1 MKTNNLI
8 QTTPSNILMTFIRKP
23 TSFFMKAHR
32 FYQMI
37 RLIPLLFFG
46 FLFLNANAQSND
58 LSKEKKN
65 VVHNDKYS
73 LENYLSIRGAGSP
86 VYSYNGKKVYIKTSM
101 NGTSQIWMIDKPMQL
116 PKQVTFFHN
125 RIKFYSYSPLE
136 DLMVFQKDIDGT
148 ENDQI
153 FLMKPDGSDVLNIT
167 NANSNKYRFA
177 FWSNTEKVFY
187 YYSNERSGAYYDIY
201 SYNYE
206 TNTKSLVFLSDNRN
220 YPGNISPDGKYIVI
234 SRNYANFD
242 NDLFLLDRETGELT
256 LLTLFTANSEP
267 CRTYARAW
275 TKDSKGF
282 YYISDYNRNFMNL
295 GYYDLDEKK
304 FTYVDEMPDKTF
316 LVSKENLHKDVAK
329 IEFSEDM
336 SLIAYSVNYEGID
349 EMVIK
354 DIRNKTDIPLPEEL
368 KKCHMRDFSFSND
381 NEKML
386 IAFNNYNTPTVVY
399 QYEIPTGK
407 FEQLTK
413 PYLNGISQDSF
424 IEPELVK
431 IKSFDSLE
439 VSGFLYL
446 PQGTKKDSNLP
457 CIIYIH
463 GGPEGQS
470 DIGFNPMFQYYL
482 SKGYA
487 ILAPNVRG
495 SRGKGK
501 HFKSLDDVRLRENSV
516 ADIAEFTKYLI
527 STGYIDEKKI
537 VVMGTSYGGY
547 MTLACLTLYPEI
559 YAAGVCRV
567 GISNFITFL
576 MNTADYRRSV
586 REAEYGNLQY
596 DFGFLE
602 SISPIHKVERIE
614 TPLLL
619 IHGANDPRVPV
630 SEAEQIYEAIKS
642 RDGIVE
648 FLKFEDE
655 GHGISRSENKLEAYK
670 RIVKFLDTY
679 VKEN

>member
-1 MKTNNLI
+1 
-8 QTTPSNILMTFIRKP
+8 
-23 TSFFMKAHR
+23 
-32 FYQMI
+32 MI
-37 RLIPLLFFG
+37 RLITFIFFV
-46 FLFLNANAQSND
+46 FIFQNANAQNND
-58 LSKEKKN
+58 LSKEKKSA
-65 VVHNDKYS
+65 VHDDNYS
-73 LENYLSIRGAGSP
+73 LENYLRIRGAGSP
-86 VYSYNGKKVYIKTSM
+86 VYSYDGKKVFIKTSM
-101 NGTSQIWMIDKPMQL
+101 NGTSQIWVIDKPMQL
-116 PKQVTFFHN
+116 PKQITFFHN
-125 RIKFYSYSPLE
+125 RIKYYSYSPLE
-136 DLMVFQKDIDGT
+136 DLIVFQKDIDGA

-167 NANSNKYRFA
+167 NDNDVKYRFA
-177 FWSNTEKVFY
+177 FWSDTEKVFY
-187 YYSNERSGAYYDIY
+187 YYSNERSSAYYDIY

-220 YPGNISPDGKYIVI
+220 YPGNISPDGKYVVI
-234 SRNYANFD
+234 SRSYANFD
-242 NDLFLLDRETGELT
+242 NDLFLLDLITGELT
-256 LLTLFTANSEP
+256 LLTLYTANSDP

-295 GYYDLDEKK
+295 GYYDLDNKK
-304 FTYVDEMPDKTF
+304 FKYIDEMPELSF
-316 LVSKENLHKDVAK
+316 IVSKENLNKDITK
-329 IEFSEDM
+329 IEFSKDM
-336 SLIAYSVNYEGID
+336 SSVAYSVNYEGID

-354 DIRNKTDIPLPEEL
+354 DMRNKTNVPLPDEL
-368 KKCHMRDFSFSND
+368 KRSHMRDFSFSND
-381 NEKML
+381 GEKII
-386 IAFNNYNTPTVVY
+386 IAFNNYNIPTVVY
-399 QYEIPTGK
+399 QYEISTSK
-407 FEQLTK
+407 LEQFTK
-413 PYLNGISQDSF
+413 PYLNGIPQDSF
-424 IEPELVK
+424 IKPELVK

-439 VSGFLYL
+439 VSGFFYL
-446 PQGTKKDSNLP
+446 PQGAKKDSNLP

-470 DIGFNPMFQYYL
+470 DIGFNPVFQYYL
-482 SKGYA
+482 SKGFA

-516 ADIAEFTKYLI
+516 ADIAEFTKYII
-527 STGYIDEKKI
+527 STGYINKNKI
-537 VVMGTSYGGY
+537 VIMGTSYGGY

-602 SISPIHKVERIE
+602 SISPIHKVDRIKA
-614 TPLLL
+614 PLLL

-648 FLKFEDE
+648 FLKFENE
-655 GHGISRSENKLEAYK
+655 GHGISKSENKLEAYK
-670 RIVKFLDTY
+670 RIVEFLDEY
-679 VKEN
+679 VKKD

>member
-1 MKTNNLI
+1 MKTNNLN
-8 QTTPSNILMTFIRKP
+8 QTTPSNTLLLFIRKSA
-23 TSFFMKAHR
+23 SFFMKAHK

-37 RLIPLLFFG
+37 RSISLLFFV
-46 FLFLNANAQSND
+46 FLFLNANAQSDD
-58 LSKEKKN
+58 LLKEKKSA
-65 VVHNDKYS
+65 VQDDTYS

-86 VYSYNGKKVYIKTSM
+86 VYSYDGKKVFIKTSM

-116 PKQVTFFHN
+116 PKQITFFHN
-125 RIKFYSYSPLE
+125 RVKYYSYSPLQ
-136 DLMVFQKDIDGT
+136 DLIVFQKDIDGT
-148 ENDQI
+148 EQDQI

-167 NANSNKYRFA
+167 NNNDIKYRFA
-177 FWSNTEKVFY
+177 FWSDTEKVFY
-187 YYSNERSGAYYDIY
+187 YYSNERSSAYYDIY

-206 TNTKSLVFLSDNRN
+206 TNTKGLVFMSDNRN
-220 YPGNISPDGKYIVI
+220 YPSNISPDGKFIVI
-234 SRNYANFD
+234 SRSYANFD
-242 NDLFLLDRETGELT
+242 NDLFLLNPETGDLT
-256 LLTLFTANSEP
+256 LLTLYTANSEP

-282 YYISDYNRNFMNL
+282 FYISDYNRNFMNL
-295 GYYDLDEKK
+295 GHYDLDKKK
-304 FTYVDEMPDKTF
+304 FAYVDEMPDLNFIISEENINKDIAQVKF
-316 LVSKENLHKDVAK
+316 SK
-329 IEFSEDM
+329 DM

-354 DIRNKTDIPLPEEL
+354 DLRNKIDIPLPEEL

-381 NEKML
+381 SKKIL
-386 IAFNNYNTPTVVY
+386 IAFNNYNTPTIVY
-399 QYEIPTGK
+399 QYEISTGK

-413 PYLNGISQDSF
+413 PYLYGISRDSF
-424 IEPELVK
+424 IKPELVM
-431 IKSFDSLE
+431 IKSFDNLE
-439 VSGFLYL
+439 VAGFFYL
-446 PQGTKKDSNLP
+446 PQGAEKDSNLS

-470 DIGFNPMFQYYL
+470 DIGFNPIFQYYL

-487 ILAPNVRG
+487 VFAPNVRG

-501 HFKSLDDVRLRENSV
+501 YFKSLDDVRLRENSV
-516 ADIAEFTKYLI
+516 ADIAEFTKYII
-527 STGYIDEKKI
+527 STGYIDKNKI

-547 MTLACLTLYPEI
+547 MTLACLTLYPDLF
-559 YAAGVCRV
+559 AAGVCRV

-586 REAEYGNLQY
+586 REAEYGSLQY

-602 SISPIHKVERIE
+602 SISPVHKVDRIKK
-614 TPLLL
+614 PLLL

-630 SEAEQIYEAIKS
+630 SEAEQIYEAIKL

-648 FLKFEDE
+648 FVKFEDE
-655 GHGISRSENKLEAYK
+655 GHGISKSENKLEAYN
-670 RIVKFLDTY
+670 RIADFLDEY
-679 VKEN
+679 VKKD